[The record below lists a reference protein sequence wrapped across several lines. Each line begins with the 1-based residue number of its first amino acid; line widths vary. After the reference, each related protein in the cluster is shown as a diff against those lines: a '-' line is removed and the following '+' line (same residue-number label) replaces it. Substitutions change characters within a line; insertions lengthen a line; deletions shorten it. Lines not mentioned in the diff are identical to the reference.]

1 MAGDGRA
8 PRRTASARDRRSGAG
23 GARVIRTSVH
33 EFYEQA
39 LHILNAVWHRR
50 WAALGAAWLV
60 ALLGWALVVAQPN
73 TYTSRARI
81 FIDAT
86 SIMDPVLEGLAIDW
100 DLNLDSEVMRQ
111 TLTTRGNLERVAR
124 MTDLD
129 LMATTPAEMENL
141 LNSLRS
147 RTLVENES
155 PHLLRLSFTDADPA
169 RAQAVTQALTET
181 FLDSNLGRSREK
193 IEDAQEFLD
202 EQIAYYERELDAA
215 EQRLAT
221 FRQERLSTLPDQEN
235 YRFQME
241 QLRDELIEAE
251 AGLASAEARQVRLRR
266 ELEAGPASD
275 VGLQVFETERQLA
288 QLLGS
293 YTERHPDVIALRRK
307 LAHLRGEPDP
317 TLAGGAAAAA
327 AFDGARS
334 RAGLSLGD
342 YEQIKSQLAEADAQ
356 AALYAGR
363 ADSLRARL
371 ARMEERAADVPAV
384 EVELAKLTRDYEVLK
399 IKHGEL
405 LARREQAK
413 LAHDSEVGADRVKY
427 QIVEAP
433 RVPMTPDGP
442 SRSVLIT
449 LVLLV
454 ALAAG
459 ASFAF
464 VLVHVNECFAD
475 PRQLRRAFNL
485 PVLGTV
491 SAVQSPGQRTWRLAE
506 VSSFAGGC
514 ALLAA
519 AYGIILLAETQV
531 GWSNLVPAEVTSAFH
546 EAVRS

>member
-1 MAGDGRA
+1 MVRWCGALATGGTEPDDAGMDRRGRA
-8 PRRTASARDRRSGAG
+8 A
-23 GARVIRTSVH
+23 GARVIKTSVH

-60 ALLGWALVVAQPN
+60 ALLGWAVVVAQPN

-86 SIMDPVLEGLAIDW
+86 SVMKPVLEGLAIDW
-100 DLNLDSEVMRQ
+100 DLNLDSEVMKQ

-129 LMATTPAEMENL
+129 VLATTPAEMEGL

-147 RTLVENES
+147 RITMENES
-155 PHLLRLSFTDADPA
+155 PHLLRLSFTDADPT

-202 EQIAYYERELDAA
+202 RQIADYERDLDAA
-215 EQRLAT
+215 EERLAT

-251 AGLASAEARQVRLRR
+251 AGLASAEARQARLRR

-275 VGLQVFETERQLA
+275 AGLQIFETEQALA
-288 QLLGS
+288 QLLS
-293 YTERHPDVIALRRK
+293 NYTERHPDVIALRRK
-307 LAHLRGEPDP
+307 LALLRGEP
-317 TLAGGAAAAA
+317 GAAAA
-327 AFDGARS
+327 GANGGRS
-334 RAGLSLGD
+334 STGLSLGG
-342 YEQIKSQLAEADAQ
+342 YEQIKSQLGEADAQ

-363 ADSLRARL
+363 SESLRARL
-371 ARMEERAADVPAV
+371 ARMEERAAEIPAV
-384 EVELAKLTRDYEVLK
+384 EVELAKLTRDYDVLK

-413 LAHDSEVGADRVKY
+413 LAHDSEVGADRVQY

-433 RVPMTPDGP
+433 RVPLSPDGP
-442 SRSVLIT
+442 SRSLLIS

-475 PRQLRRAFNL
+475 PMQLRRAFNL

-491 SAVQSPGQRTWRLAE
+491 SAVQSPGQRTWRMAE

-514 ALLAA
+514 ALLVAV
-519 AYGIILLAETQV
+519 YGMILLAETQL
-531 GWSNLVPAEVTSAFH
+531 GWSNLVPSEVTSALY

>member
-1 MAGDGRA
+1 MLWCAWSARWRRVA
-8 PRRTASARDRRSGAG
+8 PGRTAQARDCRGRVA
-23 GARVIRTSVH
+23 GARVIKTSVH

-73 TYTSRARI
+73 IYTSRARI

-86 SIMDPVLEGLAIDW
+86 SVMKPMLEGLAIDW
-100 DLNLDSEVMRQ
+100 DLNLDSEVMKQ

-129 LMATTPAEMENL
+129 VLATTPAEMENL

-147 RTLVENES
+147 RISVENES
-155 PHLLRLSFTDADPA
+155 SHLLRLSFTDADPT

-202 EQIAYYERELDAA
+202 RQIADYERELDAA
-215 EQRLAT
+215 EERLAN

-251 AGLASAEARQVRLRR
+251 AGLASAEARQARLRR
-266 ELEAGPASD
+266 DLEAGPASD
-275 VGLQVFETERQLA
+275 AGLQIFETEQALA
-288 QLLGS
+288 QLLS
-293 YTERHPDVIALRRK
+293 NYTERHPDVIALRRK
-307 LAHLRGEPDP
+307 LALLRGEPN
-317 TLAGGAAAAA
+317 GAAAN
-327 AFDGARS
+327 GARS
-334 RAGLSLGD
+334 SAGLSLGG
-342 YEQIKSQLAEADAQ
+342 YEQIKSQLGEADAQ

-371 ARMEERAADVPAV
+371 ARMEERAADIPAV
-384 EVELAKLTRDYEVLK
+384 EVELAKLTRDYDVLK

-413 LAHDSEVGADRVKY
+413 LAHDSEVGADRVQY

-433 RVPMTPDGP
+433 RVPLSPDGP
-442 SRSVLIT
+442 SRSLLIS

-454 ALAAG
+454 AGAAG

-475 PRQLRRAFNL
+475 PTQLRRAFNL

-491 SAVQSPGQRTWRLAE
+491 SAVQSPGQRTWRMAE

-514 ALLAA
+514 ALLMAV
-519 AYGIILLAETQV
+519 YGMILLAETQV
-531 GWSNLVPAEVTSAFH
+531 GWSNLVPSEVTSAFY
-546 EAVRS
+546 EAMRS

>member
-1 MAGDGRA
+1 
-8 PRRTASARDRRSGAG
+8 
-23 GARVIRTSVH
+23 VIKTSVH

-50 WAALGAAWLV
+50 WAALSAAWLV

-100 DLNLDSEVMRQ
+100 DLNLDSEVMKQ
-111 TLTTRGNLERVAR
+111 TLTARGNLERVAR

-141 LNSLRS
+141 LNSLRG
-147 RTLVENES
+147 RTSVENES
-155 PHLLRLSFTDADPA
+155 PHLLRLSFTDADPG
-169 RAQAVTQALTET
+169 RAQAVAQALTET

-202 EQIAYYERELDAA
+202 EQVAYYERELDAA

-251 AGLASAEARQVRLRR
+251 AGLASAEARQARLRR

-275 VGLQVFETERQLA
+275 VGLQIFETERQLA

-293 YTERHPDVIALRRK
+293 YTERHPDVIAMRRK
-307 LAHLRGEPDP
+307 LAHLRGEPDT
-317 TLAGGAAAAA
+317 TLDGGAAAAA
-327 AFDGARS
+327 GANGARS
-334 RAGLSLGD
+334 SAGLSLGG
-342 YEQIKSQLAEADAQ
+342 YEQIKSQLGEADAQ

-371 ARMEERAADVPAV
+371 ARMEERAAEIPAV

-433 RVPMTPDGP
+433 RVPMAPDGP
-442 SRSVLIT
+442 SRSILIT

-491 SAVQSPGQRTWRLAE
+491 SAVQSPGQRTWRMAE

-519 AYGIILLAETQV
+519 VYGMILLAETQV
-531 GWSNLVPAEVTSAFH
+531 GWSKLVPAEVTSAFY

>member
-1 MAGDGRA
+1 VPRRAASAGDRRGR
-8 PRRTASARDRRSGAG
+8 AG
-23 GARVIRTSVH
+23 GARVIKTSVH

-100 DLNLDSEVMRQ
+100 DLNLDSEVMKQ

-147 RTLVENES
+147 RTFIENES
-155 PHLLRLSFTDADPA
+155 PHLLRLSFTDANPA

-251 AGLASAEARQVRLRR
+251 AGLASAEARQARLRR
-266 ELEAGPASD
+266 DLDAGPASD
-275 VGLQVFETERQLA
+275 VGQQIFETERHLA

-307 LAHLRGEPDP
+307 LAHLRGEPD
-317 TLAGGAAAAA
+317 TMLDGGAAAQA
-327 AFDGARS
+327 AFNGARS
-334 RAGLSLGD
+334 SAGLSLGD
-342 YEQIKSQLAEADAQ
+342 YEQIRSQLAEADAQ

-363 ADSLRARL
+363 SDSLRARL
-371 ARMEERAADVPAV
+371 ARMEERAAEIPAV

-413 LAHDSEVGADRVKY
+413 LAHDSEIGADRVKY

-433 RVPMTPDGP
+433 RVPITPDGP

-519 AYGIILLAETQV
+519 AYGVILLAETQV
-531 GWSNLVPAEVTSAFH
+531 GWSNLVPAEVTSAFY

>member
-1 MAGDGRA
+1 MGSRRAGTGPDGV
-8 PRRTASARDRRSGAG
+8 ARDLQQRAG

-33 EFYEQA
+33 ELYEQA

-81 FIDAT
+81 FMDAT

-147 RTLVENES
+147 RTSVENES
-155 PHLLRLSFTDADPA
+155 SHLLRLSFTDADPT
-169 RAQAVTQALTET
+169 RAQAVTEALTET

-202 EQIAYYERELDAA
+202 EQVAYYERELDAA

-251 AGLASAEARQVRLRR
+251 AGLASAEARQARLRR

-307 LAHLRGEPDP
+307 LAQLRGEPGT
-317 TLAGGAAAAA
+317 TLRGGAAAA

-334 RAGLSLGD
+334 GAGLALGD
-342 YEQIKSQLAEADAQ
+342 YEQIKAQLAEADGQ

-363 ADSLRARL
+363 TDSLRARL
-371 ARMEERAADVPAV
+371 ARMEERAAEIPAV
-384 EVELAKLTRDYEVLK
+384 EVELAKLTRDYEVLR

-459 ASFAF
+459 GAFAF

-519 AYGIILLAETQV
+519 AYGIILLAETQI
-531 GWSNLVPAEVTSAFH
+531 GWSNLVPAEVTSAFY

>member
-1 MAGDGRA
+1 VA
-8 PRRTASARDRRSGAG
+8 PGRTALAWDCRGRVA
-23 GARVIRTSVH
+23 GARVIKTSVH

-73 TYTSRARI
+73 IYTSRARI

-86 SIMDPVLEGLAIDW
+86 SVMKPMLEGLAIDW
-100 DLNLDSEVMRQ
+100 DLNLDSEVMKQ

-129 LMATTPAEMENL
+129 VLATTPAEMENL

-147 RTLVENES
+147 RISVENES
-155 PHLLRLSFTDADPA
+155 SHLLRLSFTDADPT

-202 EQIAYYERELDAA
+202 RQIADYERELDAA
-215 EQRLAT
+215 EERLAS

-251 AGLASAEARQVRLRR
+251 AGLASAEARQARLRR
-266 ELEAGPASD
+266 DLEAGPASD
-275 VGLQVFETERQLA
+275 AGLQIFETEQALA
-288 QLLGS
+288 QLLS
-293 YTERHPDVIALRRK
+293 NYTERHPDVIALRRK
-307 LAHLRGEPDP
+307 LALLRGEPN
-317 TLAGGAAAAA
+317 GAAAN
-327 AFDGARS
+327 GARS
-334 RAGLSLGD
+334 SAGLSLGG
-342 YEQIKSQLAEADAQ
+342 YEQIKSQLGEADAQ

-363 ADSLRARL
+363 AESLRARL
-371 ARMEERAADVPAV
+371 ARMEERAADIPAV
-384 EVELAKLTRDYEVLK
+384 EVELAKLTRDYDVLK

-413 LAHDSEVGADRVKY
+413 LAHDSEVGADRVQY

-433 RVPMTPDGP
+433 RVPLSPDGP
-442 SRSVLIT
+442 SRSLLIS

-454 ALAAG
+454 AGAAG

-475 PRQLRRAFNL
+475 PTQLRRAFNL

-491 SAVQSPGQRTWRLAE
+491 SAVQSPGQRTWRMAE

-514 ALLAA
+514 ALLMAV
-519 AYGIILLAETQV
+519 YGMILLAETQV
-531 GWSNLVPAEVTSAFH
+531 GWSNLVPSEVTSAFY
-546 EAVRS
+546 EAMRS

>member
-1 MAGDGRA
+1 MARAGD
-8 PRRTASARDRRSGAG
+8 RRGDARG
-23 GARVIRTSVH
+23 RVIITSVH
-33 EFYEQA
+33 ELYEQA

-50 WAALGAAWLV
+50 WAALGATWLV

-100 DLNLDSEVMRQ
+100 DLNLDSEVMKQ

-129 LMATTPAEMENL
+129 VMATTPAEMENL

-147 RTLVENES
+147 RTSVENES
-155 PHLLRLSFTDADPA
+155 AHLLRLSFTDAEPA
-169 RAQAVTQALTET
+169 RAQAVAQALTET
-181 FLDSNLGRSREK
+181 FLDNNLGRSREK
-193 IEDAQEFLD
+193 IEGAQAFLD

-215 EQRLAT
+215 EQRLAA

-251 AGLASAEARQVRLRR
+251 AGLASAEARQARLRR

-275 VGLQVFETERQLA
+275 VGLQIFETERALA
-288 QLLGS
+288 QLLSS

-307 LAHLRGEPDP
+307 LALLRGEPDVD
-317 TLAGGAAAAA
+317 GAPAATSAN
-327 AFDGARS
+327 GARS
-334 RAGLSLGD
+334 NAGLSLGG
-342 YEQIKSQLAEADAQ
+342 YEQIKSQLGEADAQ

-363 ADSLRARL
+363 AESLRARL
-371 ARMEERAADVPAV
+371 ARMEERAAQIPAV
-384 EVELAKLTRDYEVLK
+384 EVELAKLNRDYEVLK

-413 LAHDSEVGADRVKY
+413 LAHDSEVGADRVQY

-442 SRSVLIT
+442 SRAVLIS

-454 ALAAG
+454 AGAAG

-475 PRQLRRAFNL
+475 PTQLRRAFNL

-491 SAVQSPGQRTWRLAE
+491 SAVQSPGQRTWRMAE
-506 VSSFAGGC
+506 VSTFAGGC
-514 ALLAA
+514 ALLVA
-519 AYGIILLAETQV
+519 AYGMILLAETQV
-531 GWSNLVPAEVTSAFH
+531 GWSNLVPAEVTSAFY
-546 EAVRS
+546 EAMRS